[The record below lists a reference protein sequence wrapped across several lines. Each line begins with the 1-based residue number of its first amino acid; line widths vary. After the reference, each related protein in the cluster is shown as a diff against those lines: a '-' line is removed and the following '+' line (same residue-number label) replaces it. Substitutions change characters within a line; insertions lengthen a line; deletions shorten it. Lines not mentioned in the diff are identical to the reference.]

1 LSKHAA
7 GATEAAQRKILSAYD
22 DPGTAEEI
30 SRRTFMANAT
40 LTLSGI
46 IGVGLVIPILGSLI
60 PTGGSGSGN
69 WAPLTADEVK
79 QLQTA
84 TDKPVKLTFDLKAK
98 DSYLPEQT
106 SQEYVWGIKVND
118 PAKFRTLRPDL
129 YLNGPT
135 GKPNLPYDVINMN
148 FVIFSPICPHL
159 GCRFAWDES
168 GNKFA
173 CPCHG
178 SQFNMDGEHLA
189 GPAPRGLDPLP
200 LREQSGTAEIMW
212 IRYKSSV
219 ENRIVISYQS

>member
-1 LSKHAA
+1 MSKHSA
-7 GATEAAQRKILSAYD
+7 GASEGAQRKIYSAYD

-30 SRRTFMANAT
+30 SRRTFMAKAT
-40 LTLSGI
+40 TVMGGI
-46 IGVGLVIPILGSLI
+46 IGVGLVIPIVGSLL
-60 PTGGSGSGN
+60 PKGGGGTGN
-69 WAPLTADEVK
+69 WAPLTDDEVK
-79 QLQTA
+79 QLQAATA
-84 TDKPVKLTFDLKAK
+84 KPVKLTFSLKSK
-98 DSYLPEQT
+98 DSYLPMQT
-106 SQEYVWGIKVND
+106 SDEYVWGIKVD
-118 PAKFRTLRPDL
+118 QAKFEAARPDL
-129 YLNGPT
+129 FT
-135 GKPNLPYDVINMN
+135 KDGKSDLPYDVVNMN

-178 SQFNMDGEHLA
+178 SQFNFDGEHLA

-219 ENRIVISYQS
+219 EDRIVISYQS

>member
-1 LSKHAA
+1 V

>member
-1 LSKHAA
+1 MSKQAA
-7 GATEAAQRKILSAYD
+7 GAFEGGSRKILSAYD

-30 SRRTFMANAT
+30 SRRSFMAKAT

-46 IGVGLVIPILGSLI
+46 IGVGLVIPIVGSLL

-69 WAPLTADEVK
+69 WAPLTPDELK
-79 QLQTA
+79 ELQTA
-84 TDKPVKLTFDLKAK
+84 TDKPVKLTFNLKSK

-118 PAKFRTLRPDL
+118 PAKFEKARPDL
-129 YLNGPT
+129 YVN
-135 GKPNLPYDVINMN
+135 GKPDVDFNVINMN

-159 GCRFAWDES
+159 GCRFLWDDS

-200 LREQSGTAEIMW
+200 LREQNGVAEIMW
-212 IRYKSSV
+212 IRYKASQPDRV
-219 ENRIVISYQS
+219 VISYQS